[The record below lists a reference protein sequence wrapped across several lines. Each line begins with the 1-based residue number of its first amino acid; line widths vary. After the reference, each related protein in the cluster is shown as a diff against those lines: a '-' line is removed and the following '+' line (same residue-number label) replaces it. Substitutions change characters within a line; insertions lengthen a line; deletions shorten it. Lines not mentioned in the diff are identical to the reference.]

1 MQFLSLA
8 SLAALALAG
17 FATAQ
22 SDSEVGMVCP
32 DLYGPQNPSKKD
44 PNGWWITEPSM
55 CESIGGKLYAD
66 DVICCPK
73 SDAEADIVPYLNKCN
88 SYGGTMHWPLQ
99 YENTKFEIVPPGW
112 KCPK

>member
-1 MQFLSLA
+1 MLYS
-8 SLAALALAG
+8 

-66 DVICCPK
+66 DVIVSLPHRVFLC
-73 SDAEADIVPYLNKCN
+73 SIEQIRY
-88 SYGGTMHWPLQ
+88 Q
-99 YENTKFEIVPPGW
+99 YVMD
-112 KCPK
+112 